1 MNQKIQTQQII
12 KSLQITTG
20 IFKNCN
26 ATYRILGSTLIVA
39 HTKKVFRRIG
49 DVDILLDKENKDC
62 VFENLKSNS
71 FIFKKK
77 RKFGLS
83 WLEAKK
89 ENYLGL
95 TFLFVGSFMKNY
107 FSYRFFKICELRIR
121 AEYLKPT
128 EYIFNEVKF
137 IGIPISS
144 VTAGIKQSFFNP
156 KRKLDKKVLDDTIKS
171 NKAKTYNNFNIYIA
185 GVKIPYLFDIFAFL
199 YNIYGGIRVLCG
211 RKYEVWD

>member
-1 MNQKIQTQQII
+1 MNQKIQEQQIT
-12 KSLQITTG
+12 KSLQITTA
-20 IFKNCN
+20 IFKSCN
-26 ATYRILGSTLIVA
+26 ATYRILGSILIVA
-39 HTKKVFRRIG
+39 HTKKAFRRIG

-62 VFENLKSNS
+62 VFENLKSNG

-77 RKFGLS
+77 RKFGFS
-83 WLEAKK
+83 WFETKK

-95 TFLFVGSFMKNY
+95 TFLLIGSFMESY
-107 FSYRFFKICELRIR
+107 FSYRFFKICELRIC
-121 AEYLKPT
+121 AEYIQPT

-144 VTAGIKQSFFNP
+144 IITGIKQSFFNP
-156 KRKLDKKVLDDTIKS
+156 KRKLDKKVLNNTIKS
-171 NKAKTYNNFNIYIA
+171 NKAKTYNNFNIYIT
-185 GVKIPYLFDIFAFL
+185 GVRMPYLFDIFSFL